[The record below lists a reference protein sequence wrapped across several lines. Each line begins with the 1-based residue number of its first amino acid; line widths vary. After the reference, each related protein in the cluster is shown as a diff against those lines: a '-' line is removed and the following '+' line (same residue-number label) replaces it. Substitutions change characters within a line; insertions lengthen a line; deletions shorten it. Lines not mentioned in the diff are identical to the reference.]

1 MKNSTYLSQ
10 NKLAWEQRTEVHVK
24 SDFYNQDAFMH
35 GKNSLKDIELNLLGD
50 VKGKTILH
58 LQCHFGQDTLSLA
71 RMGAQVVGIDFSEKA
86 TQEANKMNDELK
98 LDAQFICCD
107 IYDLPT
113 YLDQQFDIVFT
124 SYGTIGWLPDILR
137 WAQIVS
143 RYLKPDGTF
152 IFVEFHPVLWMFD
165 NAITQVTY
173 NYFHDEAIIEHEEGT
188 YADKDAAIQPETITW
203 NHALS
208 EVMQAL
214 LDEKLQLQTFQEF
227 DYSPY
232 NVVPNG
238 EEVEPEKFRA
248 KHIGNK
254 LPFVYALKMVK

>member
-1 MKNSTYLSQ
+1 METDTYILKNKQ
-10 NKLAWEQRTEVHVK
+10 AWEQRTEVHVK
-24 SDFYNQDAFMH
+24 SDFYDQDSFMN
-35 GKNSLKDIELNLLGD
+35 GKNSLKEIELNLLGD
-50 VKGKTILH
+50 VKGKSILH

-71 RMGAQVVGIDFSEKA
+71 RMGANVTGIDFSEKA
-86 TQEANKMNDELK
+86 IQEAKKTNEALK
-98 LDAQFICCD
+98 LEAQFICCD
-107 IYDLPT
+107 LYELPT
-113 YLDQQFDIVFT
+113 HLDQQFDIVYT
-124 SYGTIGWLPDILR
+124 SYGTIGWLPDIHR

-143 RYLKPDGTF
+143 RYLKPEGTF

-173 NYFHDEAIIEHEEGT
+173 NYFHDEAIVEQEEGT
-188 YADKDAAIQPETITW
+188 YADKEAAIQPETITW

-214 LDEKLQLQTFQEF
+214 LDEKLHLRTFQEF

-232 NVVPNG
+232 NVVPNV
-238 EEVEPEKFRA
+238 EEVEPGKFRA

-254 LPFVYALKMVK
+254 LPLVYALKMVK